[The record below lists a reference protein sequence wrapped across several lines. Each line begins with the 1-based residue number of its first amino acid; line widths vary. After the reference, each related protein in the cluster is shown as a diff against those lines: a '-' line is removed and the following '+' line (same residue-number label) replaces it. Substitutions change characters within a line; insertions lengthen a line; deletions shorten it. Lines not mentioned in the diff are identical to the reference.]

1 MPLPLPA
8 VSRERLHVRNVT
20 YVGYSRS
27 DGAFDIEAHLVDQ
40 KDQPYPLASGIR
52 LAHTDLHNL
61 TVRFTIDKAMTILA
75 VEAAHDT
82 QPYPGYCE
90 TIAPDYAAL
99 VGLNLTDKFRARL
112 SERMGGA
119 KGCTHINEMLA
130 WLPSAAFQ
138 TLAGLRK
145 EIQPDSNEKP
155 FQLDRCHALVS
166 HGAAAKTFYP
176 KWYRPLAQ
184 PALEA
189 SI

>member
-52 LAHTDLHNL
+52 LANTDLHNL

-138 TLAGLRK
+138 TLAGLRE

>member
-8 VSRERLHVRNVT
+8 VSRERLHVRTVT

-27 DGAFDIEAHLVDQ
+27 DGAFDIEANLVDQ
-40 KDQPYPLASGIR
+40 KDQPYPLASGVR
-52 LAHTDLHNL
+52 PAHTDLHNL
-61 TVRFTIDKAMTILA
+61 TVRITINKAMTITA
-75 VEAAHDT
+75 VAVAHDE
-82 QPYPGYCE
+82 QPYPGFCE
-90 TIAPDYAAL
+90 TITPDYASL
-99 VGLNLTDKFRARL
+99 VGLNLSDKFRARL
-112 SERMGGA
+112 TERMGGP

-138 TLAGLRK
+138 TLAGLRR
-145 EIQPDSNEKP
+145 EVQPDSHEKP

-166 HGAAAKTFYP
+166 HGAAAKTYYP
-176 KWYRPLAQ
+176 KWYRPIAQ